1 MQDSGFVVEKHVA
14 DASYWK
20 LNIWWQVNMTPLLAI
35 FDVHILY
42 WNGLFKAVP
51 HTLRSWAFARAFAI
65 RIWSLIWDNLTQK
78 TVTHEN
84 NNCLI
89 FCISLCQCK
98 SFINCYIELQ
108 CFVKFKQR
116 VVNSY
121 AVVCVFQV
129 CIIVKFN
136 TPYSQHSCRVALHPL
151 PYPPPYTI
159 QLQSRLDNSQ

>member
-1 MQDSGFVVEKHVA
+1 MKITIVLFLLYYSVPV
-14 DASYWK
+14 
-20 LNIWWQVNMTPLLAI
+20 QVFLLI
-35 FDVHILY
+35 V
-42 WNGLFKAVP
+42 
-51 HTLRSWAFARAFAI
+51 
-65 RIWSLIWDNLTQK
+65 
-78 TVTHEN
+78 
-84 NNCLI
+84 
-89 FCISLCQCK
+89 
-98 SFINCYIELQ
+98 IELQ

>member
-1 MQDSGFVVEKHVA
+1 MFTFFIGMVYLKRFLTLSGVELLQDLCHKDMNLKQNAECQFETTWDKKPSHMKITIVLFLLYYSVPV
-14 DASYWK
+14 
-20 LNIWWQVNMTPLLAI
+20 QVFLLI
-35 FDVHILY
+35 V
-42 WNGLFKAVP
+42 
-51 HTLRSWAFARAFAI
+51 
-65 RIWSLIWDNLTQK
+65 
-78 TVTHEN
+78 
-84 NNCLI
+84 
-89 FCISLCQCK
+89 
-98 SFINCYIELQ
+98 IELQ